1 MKVIK
6 TFKFSHKEIIF
17 SYFHIKETTTM
28 FANNKKDLTPVEEGA
43 FNYGRRRT
51 DMNQHSEQTNSR
63 QHIQLNQVS
72 QKTTSNLPEPT
83 RSGFAKKSYR
93 QVLVAKRLR
102 STASNK

>member
-1 MKVIK
+1 
-6 TFKFSHKEIIF
+6 
-17 SYFHIKETTTM
+17 M

-43 FNYGRRRT
+43 FNFGRRVP

-63 QHIQLNQVS
+63 QNIQLSQMS